1 MEPTA
6 VDKPLDTS
14 RPGGMLDMDSAL
26 ISDLSTL
33 IESGQRGMVLNIL
46 ADLHPADLASVV
58 SHIDQD
64 LAEQVLDWLPVE
76 TAAEVLAEL
85 DDDYRA
91 ELADAIPN
99 DRLTAMIDELDT
111 DDAADV
117 LADLPQE
124 LAHRIIPELEDAE
137 DVKELLAYE
146 EESAGGL
153 MATEFVSVLR
163 HHSVEQATEVVRAH
177 AESIRDIFALFVV
190 DDRERLVGIVTM
202 KNLLLSPAETP
213 VSAIMKQDIVTV
225 PTDMDQEDVA
235 RLMERYDL
243 VTLPVV
249 DAEGCLV
256 GRITIDDIVDVIRD
270 EAEEDIQRMS
280 GVAGGEEATDSVW
293 RITRGRLPW
302 LLVGLAGASLAALV
316 IISFEESLAAASI
329 LAGFI
334 PIVMATAGNA
344 GIQSSAIAVQGLAS
358 GDIWASDIKRRL
370 GKELSV
376 AMLNGIVSSFVLGA
390 AILLFGSL
398 FAEHLDGNPAQ
409 LAFTA
414 SLALLIVIVVATT
427 IGAMTPLLL
436 DKMNID
442 PAIATGPFITT
453 SNDILGILVFF
464 LLADWLYL

>member
-1 MEPTA
+1 
-6 VDKPLDTS
+6 
-14 RPGGMLDMDSAL
+14 MLDMDSAL

-33 IESGQRGMVLNIL
+33 IDSGQRGMVLNIL
-46 ADLHPADLASVV
+46 SDLHPADLASVV

-376 AMLNGIVSSFVLGA
+376 AMLNGIVSSCVLGL

-398 FAEHLDGNPAQ
+398 FGEHLGGNPAQ
-409 LAFTA
+409 LAYTA